1 VDYPRLTYIKP
12 IAPSIGVSI
21 PYLNDYGVTTYFL
34 EAVQLNPDK
43 AWAFVSKLCAQ
54 SLDLEALQ
62 EVLGEDVSY
71 RQVLAA
77 AYVSDTKKSMTRSV
91 YIEDPKRNLR
101 QILHLRMVKEPDRYG
116 PWKIYSVEQEECAR
130 IY

>member
-1 VDYPRLTYIKP
+1 MEIPRLTYIKP
-12 IAPSIGVSI
+12 LIPSIGVSI
-21 PYLNDYGVTTYFL
+21 PYLNDHGVASCFL

-43 AWAFVSKLCAQ
+43 AWAFVSKICAQ

-62 EVLGEDVSY
+62 ELLSDDVSY

-77 AYVSDTKKSMTRSV
+77 AYISDTRNSMSRSI

-101 QILHLRMVKEPDRYG
+101 RILHLRMIKEPDKYG

-130 IY
+130 I